1 MKKISLQHSKSE
13 KILQIKPIT
22 PTIINKKH
30 IFPIS
35 GINSPSPTS
44 LLMNYESNKNNNI
57 FSRNNNK
64 NITSITVKDHKT
76 KYTNFNIFS
85 KRENAFHKSIEKNK
99 KVFKYQNYSLFEEKG
114 KTVTAR
120 RVKRKNKRNSE
131 NLIIK
136 NFSALF
142 LTHNILIDN
151 KTMFPIITKEKNKN
165 KEFNTVDIH
174 KKTENEKKKMAK
186 TNCMKVIKNNNFLTK
201 KSETERLSKSKEE
214 KKIDNII
221 FKKLDI
227 YSRNN
232 NKDLLKIR
240 YLENMREFLFEKI
253 NNKVIEE
260 KTKILQENN
269 RDKIDFVN
277 DRIKTLKSEFEI
289 FNDKFIVKFAEY
301 IKQLMKMKEIEK
313 NRDARFQ
320 NYIFQLKK
328 DIIYLELK
336 KKKIKNDRDGLNRW
350 MYLQICVKEKKKV
363 LPNYYKIILE
373 GKKEENKEELK
384 KVDQNQIYNVYKYK
398 NKIIYK
404 NADLFFEQIK
414 KYENHNVGLLMYYNL
429 LREEI
434 GSLNQEKNLLIKN
447 DQRKQNEKSEEE
459 LVQIKLKMLFILKNK
474 YNKLFQYFQSI
485 KLLKTNFNN
494 EEEDEF
500 TNKKQNK
507 LFYKT
512 SRLLYNLN
520 NYINFDFEKV
530 GLLKAYKNI
539 SEESKII
546 LNLTKIEIL
555 TDIFIAKNISFKKN
569 FSDKMNNFQ
578 TLLDK
583 NKKLKKNLEQR
594 KNIKI
599 KFEKERDK
607 IFKKY
612 NKIIIL
618 PSRKLNVNN
627 VLTKKLILKKY
638 REKRKNKEAII
649 DDYLY
654 DLYEQNFNEIK

>member
-120 RVKRKNKRNSE
+120 RVKRKNKRNIE

-186 TNCMKVIKNNNFLTK
+186 TNYIKVIKNNNFLTK

-414 KYENHNVGLLMYYNL
+414 KYENHNVDLLMYYNL

-459 LVQIKLKMLFILKNK
+459 LVQIKLKILFILKNK

-512 SRLLYNLN
+512 LRLLYNLN
-520 NYINFDFEKV
+520 SYINFDFEKV

>member
-120 RVKRKNKRNSE
+120 RVKRKNKRNIE

-186 TNCMKVIKNNNFLTK
+186 TNYIKVIKNNNFLTK

-414 KYENHNVGLLMYYNL
+414 KYENHNVDLLMYYNL

-459 LVQIKLKMLFILKNK
+459 LVQIKLKILFILKNK

-512 SRLLYNLN
+512 LRLLYNLN
-520 NYINFDFEKV
+520 SYINFDFEKV

-539 SEESKII
+539 SEESKIK

>member
-120 RVKRKNKRNSE
+120 RVKRKNKRNIE

-151 KTMFPIITKEKNKN
+151 KTMFPIITKEKNKI

-186 TNCMKVIKNNNFLTK
+186 TNYIKVIKNNNFLTK

-414 KYENHNVGLLMYYNL
+414 KYENHNVDLLMYYNL

-447 DQRKQNEKSEEE
+447 DQRKQIEKSEEE
-459 LVQIKLKMLFILKNK
+459 LVLIKLKMLFILKNK

-520 NYINFDFEKV
+520 SYINFDFEKV

-654 DLYEQNFNEIK
+654 DLYEQNSNEIK